1 MRENNLYVYLLIFV
15 FINAK
20 NITIQG
26 LTSFNIYPDFWDY
39 IIYIYILLLYFRNR
53 HLKIFFHVTP
63 SRPLLN
69 ADHTL
74 EKNVSQIVFRH

>member
-26 LTSFNIYPDFWDY
+26 LTGFNIYPDFWDY
-39 IIYIYILLLYFRNR
+39 IIYIYIY
-53 HLKIFFHVTP
+53 IYIYI
-63 SRPLLN
+63 
-69 ADHTL
+69 ATL
-74 EKNVSQIVFRH
+74 F